1 MHDIIAEILSTAA
14 VHQSIYYTSLL
25 NITQHRHTDCV
36 YTYYMK
42 RDEKTEAARA
52 DASSSSVTQRNL
64 LLMLM
69 IMNETLSS

>member
-1 MHDIIAEILSTAA
+1 
-14 VHQSIYYTSLL
+14 
-25 NITQHRHTDCV
+25 
-36 YTYYMK
+36 MK